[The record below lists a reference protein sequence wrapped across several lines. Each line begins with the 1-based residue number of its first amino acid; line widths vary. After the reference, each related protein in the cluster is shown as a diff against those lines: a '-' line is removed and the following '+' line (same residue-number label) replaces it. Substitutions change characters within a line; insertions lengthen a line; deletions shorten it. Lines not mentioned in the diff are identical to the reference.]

1 MLSFRKEIF
10 PEDVARIRGI
20 LESSGFFEAA
30 PDEIDVAA
38 ELAEAAL
45 KDGNTPEN
53 YAFIFAEEEGR
64 TVGYACFAR
73 VPCTVSTFEI
83 YWLGVYGDC
92 RGRGIGK
99 MLMNEII
106 RLVRE
111 LGASKLLL
119 QTAGRAQYIP
129 TQKFYLSCGF
139 KEEARLKNYYAAGD
153 DCLIFSQDF
162 I

>member
-1 MLSFRKEIF
+1 MA
-10 PEDVARIRGI
+10 V
-20 LESSGFFEAA
+20 
-30 PDEIDVAA
+30 

-53 YAFIFAEEEGR
+53 YAFVFAEEEGR

-83 YWLGVYGDC
+83 YWLGVHDDC

-99 MLMNEII
+99 ILINEVVRI
-106 RLVRE
+106 VRE
-111 LGASKLLL
+111 LGATKLLL
-119 QTAGRAQYIP
+119 QTAGREQYIP

-139 KEEARLKNYYAAGD
+139 KEEARLKNYYAEGD
-153 DCLIFSQDF
+153 DCLIFTRDF
-162 I
+162 A